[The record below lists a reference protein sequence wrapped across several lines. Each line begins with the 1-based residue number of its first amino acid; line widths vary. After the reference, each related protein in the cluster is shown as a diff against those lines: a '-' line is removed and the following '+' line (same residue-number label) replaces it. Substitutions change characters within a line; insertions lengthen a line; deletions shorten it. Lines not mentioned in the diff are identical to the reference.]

1 MTAGTFMNDGF
12 DTPSYPTAFGISFTP
27 KVIGI
32 LAGLGG
38 IALAG
43 YIGTQLISPQLE
55 QAKTLQGNITQLET
69 DLQQK
74 QETVQ
79 RLNQLVASLNQ
90 AKAKHA
96 EVRSLFSDQ
105 QALDTLLIDLNRVI
119 TASKA
124 KLLNF
129 APDYGASGVVADGSL
144 GPELNSKLKRQVTAV
159 SFQGSFDQTLAI
171 MQSIDR
177 LQTVLVIQDLSMELN
192 PPDKEG
198 SGTVETITSK
208 FKLYAYVP
216 LSLEEV
222 KAAQAAQPP
231 AAPAKE
237 TPQ

>member
-1 MTAGTFMNDGF
+1 MTASGTFMNDGF
-12 DTPSYPTAFGISFTP
+12 DTPSYPTAFGISLTP

-32 LAGLGG
+32 LAAVGG

-43 YIGTQLISPQLE
+43 YIGTQLVSPQLE

-79 RLNQLVASLNQ
+79 RLNQLVVTLNQ

-119 TASKA
+119 STSNA

-129 APDYGASGVVADGSL
+129 APDYTASGIVTDSSL
-144 GPELNSKLKRQVTAV
+144 GPELNNKLKRQVTSV
-159 SFQGSFDQTLAI
+159 SFQGTFDQTLAI

-192 PPDKEG
+192 APDKE
-198 SGTVETITSK
+198 SNVETITSK

-216 LSLEEV
+216 LSLEEI
-222 KAAQAAQPP
+222 KATQAAQPP
-231 AAPAKE
+231 ANSPKKSSK
-237 TPQ
+237 